1 MIALERSAMAEAID
15 EAAAWEAVL
24 RRDAAWDGRV
34 LFGVLTTGVYC
45 RPSCPARRPLR
56 RNVRFYAAPAQAERD
71 GLRPCRR
78 CRPEGP
84 SAVAPGTPAWVT
96 ELREHIRREHDSGEA
111 LTLEALARRVG
122 RSPGHVQRTFRAA
135 VGVSPR
141 RYAELCRIERLK
153 GELRGGESVTGAI
166 YAAGFGSSSRL
177 YERVD
182 ERLGMT
188 PSQYRAGGRGVAI
201 TWATTLTELGPLLLA
216 ATDRGLCFV
225 QLGGTAEELHT
236 RLRREYPAAELQPF
250 VAETSPAFVAWMDAL
265 RRYLAGDEAALRLPI
280 DARASAFQH
289 RVWSFLQS
297 IPRGETRSYAEV
309 AAGIGEPRASR
320 AVARACAT
328 NPVALAVP
336 CHRVLRG
343 DGGLAGYRWGVER
356 KRRLLELEGAAA
368 RG

>member
-1 MIALERSAMAEAID
+1 MIALERSAMPEVID

-24 RRDAAWDGRV
+24 RRDVAWDDRV

-45 RPSCPARRPLR
+45 RPSYPARRPLR
-56 RNVRFYAAPAQAERD
+56 RNVRFYSAPAQAERD

-78 CRPEGP
+78 CRPDQPTAASG
-84 SAVAPGTPAWVT
+84 APAWVPA
-96 ELREHIRREHDSGEA
+96 LCEHIRREHDSGEP

-122 RSPGHVQRTFRAA
+122 RSPGHVQRAFRAA

-141 RYAELCRIERLK
+141 RYAELCRVERLK
-153 GELRGGESVTGAI
+153 EELRGGESVTGAI
-166 YAAGFGSSSRL
+166 YAAGFGSSSRV

-182 ERLGMT
+182 DSLGMT
-188 PSQYRAGGRGVAI
+188 PREYRAGGRGVAI
-201 TWATTLTELGPLLLA
+201 TWAAAGTELGPLLLA

-225 QLGGTAEELHT
+225 QLGGTVEELLA
-236 RLRREYPAAELQPF
+236 RLRREYPAAELRPF
-250 VAETSPAFVAWMDAL
+250 GGEASSPAFAAWMDAL
-265 RRYLAGDEAALRLPI
+265 RRYLAGEEAALHLPI

-289 RVWSFLQS
+289 RVWSFLQT

-309 AAGIGEPRASR
+309 AAGVGAPRASR

-343 DGGLAGYRWGVER
+343 DGGLAGYRWGIER
-356 KRRLLELEGAAA
+356 KRRLLELEGRRPA
-368 RG
+368 G

>member
-1 MIALERSAMAEAID
+1 MIALERSAMPEPID

-24 RRDAAWDGRV
+24 RRDAAWDDRV
-34 LFGVLTTGVYC
+34 FFGVLTTGVYC
-45 RPSCPARRPLR
+45 RPSCAARRPLR
-56 RNVRFYAAPAQAERD
+56 RNVRFYPAAAQAERD

-78 CRPEGP
+78 CRPDEP
-84 SAVAPGTPAWVT
+84 AAAPGAPAWVAA
-96 ELREHIRREHDSGEA
+96 LCEHIRREHDSGEP

-166 YAAGFGSSSRL
+166 YAAGFGSSSRV

-182 ERLGMT
+182 DSLGMT
-188 PSQYRAGGRGVAI
+188 PREYRAGGRGVAI
-201 TWATTLTELGPLLLA
+201 TWAATETELGPLLLA

-225 QLGGTAEELHT
+225 QLGGSVDQLLA
-236 RLRREYPAAELQPF
+236 RLRSEYPAAELLPF
-250 VAETSPAFVAWMDAL
+250 GAEASPAFAAWMEAL
-265 RRYLAGDEAALRLPI
+265 RRYLAGEQSALHLPI

-289 RVWSFLQS
+289 RVWAFLQS

-309 AAGIGEPRASR
+309 AAGIGAPRASR

-336 CHRVLRG
+336 CHRVVRG
-343 DGGLAGYRWGVER
+343 DGELAGYRWGVER
-356 KRRLLELEGAAA
+356 KRRLLEMEGVKPP
-368 RG
+368 R